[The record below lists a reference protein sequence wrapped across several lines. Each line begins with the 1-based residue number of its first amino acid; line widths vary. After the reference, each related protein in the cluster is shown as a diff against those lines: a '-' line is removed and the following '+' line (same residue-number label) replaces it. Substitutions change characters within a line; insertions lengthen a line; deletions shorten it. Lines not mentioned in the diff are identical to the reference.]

1 MGKAGLKSTEL
12 WFSVAAFIAGAIMSA
27 TGTSGGIAEIIGGVM
42 MMMSPAA
49 YTAGRSSIKGKE
61 AIGAAQ
67 VQAARE
73 LVKKSEPKEPEG

>member
-12 WFSVAAFIAGAIMSA
+12 WFSVAAFIAGAVMAA
-27 TGTSGGIAEIIGGVM
+27 TGTEGGIAEIIGGVM
-42 MMMSPAA
+42 MMLSPAA
-49 YTAGRSSIKGKE
+49 YSAGRSSIKGKE

-73 LVKKSEPKEPEG
+73 IAKKQSPEN

>member
-1 MGKAGLKSTEL
+1 MGKAGWKSTEL
-12 WFSVAAFIAGAIMSA
+12 WFSIAAFIAGAIMSA

-42 MMMSPAA
+42 MMVAPGSYA
-49 YTAGRSSIKGKE
+49 AGRSSIKGKE

-73 LVKKSEPKEPEG
+73 LVKKSDPES

>member
-1 MGKAGLKSTEL
+1 MGKGIKSTEF
-12 WFSVAAFIAGAIMSA
+12 WFSIAAFIAGAIMAA

-42 MMMSPAA
+42 MMIAPAS
-49 YTAGRSSIKGKE
+49 YQAGRSVLKGKE

-73 LVKKSEPKEPEG
+73 LVKKSDPES

>member
-12 WFSVAAFIAGAIMSA
+12 WFSIAAFLIGSILAA
-27 TGTSGGIAEIIGGVM
+27 TGQEGGMAQILGGIA
-42 MMMSPAA
+42 MSLAPVA

-73 LVKKSEPKEPEG
+73 LAKKQSPES